1 MVTDCVERLDS
12 ALNEVIELNHTCE
25 DMPDYASLLITYFR
39 DFVTEIKTL
48 RGLTPRRSSQR
59 SCSVVTALEIENERK
74 SKTVDSDLDKNA
86 LSLRSE
92 SISR

>member
-39 DFVTEIKTL
+39 EFVTEIKTL
-48 RGLTPRRSSQR
+48 RGMTPRRTSQR
-59 SCSVVTALEIENERK
+59 SCSVVAALEIDNESISK
-74 SKTVDSDLDKNA
+74 SKTTDSNLDKNP
-86 LSLRSE
+86 LSV
-92 SISR
+92 